1 MISSELIANLSWTS
15 AVPNSPEQ
23 YELLSESHHSQV
35 FRFQQDGRWLV
46 LKTIHPAIGEKSR
59 YQALLQREYE
69 LLQQLDS
76 PFIVRL
82 WRLTEVEPFGLSIIM
97 EYVDAVTLTEWL
109 KTRPSSAERQRV
121 LLELIEALDYIHAKQ
136 ITHGDLK
143 PDNILITRNGNHV
156 KLIDFGLSDNDAYL
170 ARNIGCTPTFAAPEQ
185 LIAGGTSDARTDIFA
200 LGKIIQ
206 LLFPHRFYAIVRRCT
221 MANPDQR
228 YASIWHVQR
237 AIHRAKT
244 QYISLLLLPIIST
257 LLILYPTI
265 NQHLNQH
272 SAERLQNTEQIFL
285 TPIHATYDS
294 LYHVYHDSIANTPF
308 AYQEIGTAYLAIFAK
323 EMELLHRDHVAQC
336 TTSRDRQAV
345 EKDFFAYYPTL
356 FRTLSDL
363 VVSYPML
370 QSTPMDIAAYNEL
383 ARLLTRAQ

>member
-1 MISSELIANLSWTS
+1 MISSELIANPSWTS

-35 FRFQQDGRWLV
+35 FRFQQDGRWFV

-185 LIAGGTSDARTDIFA
+185 LTENGQSDCRTDIYA

-206 LLFPHRFYAIVRRCT
+206 LLFPHRFRCVVR
-221 MANPDQR
+221 
-228 YASIWHVQR
+228 
-237 AIHRAKT
+237 
-244 QYISLLLLPIIST
+244 
-257 LLILYPTI
+257 
-265 NQHLNQH
+265 
-272 SAERLQNTEQIFL
+272 
-285 TPIHATYDS
+285 
-294 LYHVYHDSIANTPF
+294 
-308 AYQEIGTAYLAIFAK
+308 
-323 EMELLHRDHVAQC
+323 
-336 TTSRDRQAV
+336 
-345 EKDFFAYYPTL
+345 
-356 FRTLSDL
+356 
-363 VVSYPML
+363 
-370 QSTPMDIAAYNEL
+370 
-383 ARLLTRAQ
+383 